1 MLYILIVNDN
11 LNDQKKITE
20 TLLDQSCFVVLAK
33 NASHAFALL
42 EKQSHLID
50 LMIIGEAFLD
60 KNPSFV
66 SQVRSQYHQRHISF
80 LVLAQTHTHSNDYLA
95 IESPERLKEILPA
108 LSKESSSRESF
119 EYHFGVLQHAHFQ
132 FNNLSEAHFLA
143 KFLASQYPKGAQPL
157 VGISELFIN
166 AIEHGNLEI
175 SYDDKSALL
184 AHGRWIEEIEQRSK
198 NDKYKDRVVDVVFH
212 RESDR
217 IILKVT
223 DEGAGFDWKK
233 FEEVDPRRLIAS
245 HGRGIMMARGL
256 SFSELKYNDKGNV
269 VEAVYLLPSA

>member
-20 TLLDQSCFVVLAK
+20 TLLDQSCFVIMAK
-33 NASHAFALL
+33 NASHSFALL
-42 EKQSHLID
+42 EKHSHLID
-50 LMIIGEAFLD
+50 LMIIGEGFLD

-80 LVLAQTHTHSNDYLA
+80 LVLAQTHSHSNDYLA
-95 IESPERLKEILPA
+95 IESPERLKEVLPA
-108 LSKESSSRESF
+108 LSKESSARESF
-119 EYHFGVLQHAHFQ
+119 EYHFGVLHHAHFR
-132 FNNLSEAHFLA
+132 FSNLSEAHFLA
-143 KFLASQYPKGAQPL
+143 KFLANQYPKGAQPL

-198 NDKYKDRVVDVVFH
+198 SDAFKDRTVDVVFQ

-217 IILKVT
+217 ILLKVT
-223 DEGAGFDWKK
+223 DQGNGFDWKK

-269 VEAVYLLPSA
+269 VEAIYLLPAA